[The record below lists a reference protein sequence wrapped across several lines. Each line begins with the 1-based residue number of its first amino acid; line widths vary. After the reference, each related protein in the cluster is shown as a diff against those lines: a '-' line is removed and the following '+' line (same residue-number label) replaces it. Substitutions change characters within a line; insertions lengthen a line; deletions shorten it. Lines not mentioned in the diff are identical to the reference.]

1 MIHGSYLNRSFLPI
15 LAAVCLGLGSRV
27 HTEARKQRG
36 QKKQIR
42 VRRRVL
48 RWRRKR
54 FWQRGGGERRAA
66 TQSSGGEAPATSC
79 PYGGRAD
86 NGPIS
91 CGSAD
96 GRYQLR
102 VRLVRFLSVFI
113 FEKDKSQTKWYCFLS
128 GIFIKAVFSVV

>member
-1 MIHGSYLNRSFLPI
+1 VCYDGGGRDSGS
-15 LAAVCLGLGSRV
+15 
-27 HTEARKQRG
+27 
-36 QKKQIR
+36 
-42 VRRRVL
+42 
-48 RWRRKR
+48 
-54 FWQRGGGERRAA
+54 GGGERRAA